1 MKNQNPLAHQ
11 HDIRSLLRFAAPSIG
26 MMLMISLYTV
36 TDGIFIGRYAGSE
49 ALAASNIVYPAVNL
63 VLGLAIMLAAGK
75 VSTVLAAVI
84 AAIFMVGLFVVL
96 WLRGRSQRKKGL

>member
-1 MKNQNPLAHQ
+1 MDRETRNAA
-11 HDIRSLLRFAAPSIG
+11 IAAAWILLLFG
-26 MMLMISLYTV
+26 
-36 TDGIFIGRYAGSE
+36 
-49 ALAASNIVYPAVNL
+49 LAAYFLPT
-63 VLGLAIMLAAGK
+63 IMLAAGK